1 MAQIEVQ
8 TFRFTFSNDFKE
20 VLSRFAKVHQYDERK
35 QFKEEWQ
42 KWIEDDEI
50 RSMINDEMKTLSHNG
65 FEGDAL
71 DKMFKSARYYFRK
84 KSEEHKEKK
93 ERKKYTGF
101 SRDILKIMDDHITTK
116 MNNNTKTIQ
125 NINDE
130 EIILCDISPEDCYTD
145 FCEKNKDMILKE
157 IMSLKEKTEVL
168 DTKEVSNKFKKTY
181 KNRYYMIRTK

>member
-1 MAQIEVQ
+1 MEYIEVQ
-8 TFRFTFSNDFKE
+8 TFRFTFSNEFKE
-20 VLSRFAKVHQYDERK
+20 VLARFAKVHQYDERK

-42 KWIEDDEI
+42 KWTEDDEI
-50 RSMINDEMKTLSHNG
+50 RSMINDEIKTLSHNG

-84 KSEEHKEKK
+84 KSDEPKEKK

-101 SRDILKIMDDHITTK
+101 SRGILKIMDDHITTK
-116 MNNNTKTIQ
+116 MNNNTKKIQ

-145 FCEKNKDMILKE
+145 FCEKNKDMILRE
-157 IMSLKEKTEVL
+157 IMSLKEKTEIL